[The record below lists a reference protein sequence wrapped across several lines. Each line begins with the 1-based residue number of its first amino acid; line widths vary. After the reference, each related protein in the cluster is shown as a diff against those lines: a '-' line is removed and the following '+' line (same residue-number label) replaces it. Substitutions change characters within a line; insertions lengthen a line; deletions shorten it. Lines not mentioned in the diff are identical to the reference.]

1 MISAPQKSMTKVQ
14 IEIIKTVL
22 YFDVFKYPL
31 TREELFQNSAVNSP
45 ESGFNEELESLLQHG
60 LIQELE
66 GFILGKDRGK
76 EEINNR
82 LLGNEGAKKIMPT
95 AYEYSRKISSF
106 PFVESVCLSGA
117 LSKNYYDKNGDI
129 DFFIITK
136 PGRLWLCRTFLILR
150 YKLLS
155 KHKKKFWCVNYF
167 ISSDNLKIP
176 DVNDFTATELS
187 FLIPTVN
194 YGLYRKL
201 LEKNAW
207 YKTRFPNKTI
217 PSAEFCIDTPQPFFK
232 VLIEKI
238 LSGKFGHFMDNLLLS
253 VTLNH
258 WQKKYPELSK
268 EEFELQYRSKKN
280 VCKRHT
286 KGFQNKILVFWLEKQ
301 KQFEEYFNLSLL

>member
-1 MISAPQKSMTKVQ
+1 MISAPQKSMTKIQ

-31 TREELFQNSAVNSP
+31 TRYELFQNSAIST
-45 ESGFNEELESLLQHG
+45 SELEFTDGLENLLQLG
-60 LIQELE
+60 LIKELE
-66 GFILGKDRGK
+66 GFILGKDRGREDIK
-76 EEINNR
+76 NR
-82 LLGNEGAKKIMPT
+82 LLGNGGAEKIMPT
-95 AYEYSRKISSF
+95 AYHYSRKISSF
-106 PFVESVCLSGA
+106 PFVEGICLSGA
-117 LSKNYYDKNGDI
+117 LSKNYYDEKGDI

-167 ISSDNLKIP
+167 ISSDDLKVP

-194 YGLYRKL
+194 YGLYKDL
-201 LEKNAW
+201 LEQNAW
-207 YKTRFPNKTI
+207 YKTRFPNKKIAT
-217 PSAEFCIDTPQPFFK
+217 AEHCIHTPQPFFK
-232 VLIEKI
+232 VCVEKI
-238 LSGKFGHFMDNLLLS
+238 FSGKFGHSIDNLLLS
-253 VTLNH
+253 ITLKH

-286 KGFQNKILVFWLEKQ
+286 KGFQNKILVYWLEKQ

>member
-1 MISAPQKSMTKVQ
+1 MTKIQ

-31 TREELFQNSAVNSP
+31 TRAELFQNSAINSSEP
-45 ESGFNEELESLLQHG
+45 EFTDELENLLQLG
-60 LIQELE
+60 LIKELD

-76 EEINNR
+76 EDIKNR
-82 LLGNEGAKKIMPT
+82 LLGNGGAEKIMPT
-95 AYEYSRKISSF
+95 AYHYSRKISSF
-106 PFVESVCLSGA
+106 PFVEGVCLSGA
-117 LSKNYYDKNGDI
+117 LSKNYYDEKGDI

-167 ISSDNLKIP
+167 ISSDDLKVP

-194 YGLYRKL
+194 YGLYKEL
-201 LEKNAW
+201 LEQNAW
-207 YKTRFPNKTI
+207 YKTRFPNKKI
-217 PSAEFCIDTPQPFFK
+217 AAAELCIHTPQPFFK
-232 VLIEKI
+232 VFVEKTF
-238 LSGKFGHFMDNLLLS
+238 SGKFGHSIDSLLLS
-253 VTLNH
+253 ITLKH

-286 KGFQNKILVFWLEKQ
+286 KGFQNKILVYWLEKQ
-301 KQFEEYFNLSLL
+301 KQFEESFNLSLL